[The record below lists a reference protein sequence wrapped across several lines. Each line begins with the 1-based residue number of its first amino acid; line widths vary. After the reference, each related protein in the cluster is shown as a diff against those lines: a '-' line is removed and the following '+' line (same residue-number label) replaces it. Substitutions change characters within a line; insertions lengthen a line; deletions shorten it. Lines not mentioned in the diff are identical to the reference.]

1 MTNINIKL
9 VSPQL
14 TQLNFDLDGDC
25 ALCKRGLQKLIK
37 LQARNTNA
45 YGSRNLTTGKRI
57 GKVQIV
63 PDYNSFGIV
72 THWHI
77 Q

>member
-1 MTNINIKL
+1 MTNPNIKL
-9 VSPQL
+9 VSQQL
-14 TQLNFDLDGDC
+14 TVLSFNLQGDC
-25 ALCKRGLQKLIK
+25 DLCKRGLRKLIK
-37 LQARNTNA
+37 LQAQNPNA

-57 GKVQIV
+57 GKIQIV
-63 PDYNSFGIV
+63 PDYNSNGIL